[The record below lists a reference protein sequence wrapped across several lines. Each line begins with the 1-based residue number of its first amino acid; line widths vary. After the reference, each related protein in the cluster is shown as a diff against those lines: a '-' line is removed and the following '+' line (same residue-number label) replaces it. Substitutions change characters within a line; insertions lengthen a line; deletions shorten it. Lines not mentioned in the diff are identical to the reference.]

1 MSQWQSHYQLIRH
14 QWIWRD
20 VEASH
25 DLLPNALPGVIH
37 AYCCQSWALENV
49 RKKMCL
55 YFYVVSI
62 CEWKNEKPKKY
73 TTNNGTQEQY
83 RTPSLF
89 FFVSFSPLIC
99 VSVGVHVCLSVHFA
113 YVCVH
118 VPDSEDLWR
127 EQLDCHWAQVHARQ
141 HFLFQYFAL
150 SRHLAAQLSHIPQ
163 IHTDTHSFINS
174 WIM

>member
-1 MSQWQSHYQLIRH
+1 MAITLSANSPSVNLEECWGESWFIAKCPTWGYPR
-14 QWIWRD
+14 
-20 VEASH
+20 
-25 DLLPNALPGVIH
+25 LLLSG
-37 AYCCQSWALENV
+37 SWALKNV
-49 RKKMCL
+49 RLKKKRCPN
-55 YFYVVSI
+55 FYVVST
-62 CEWKNEKPKKY
+62 CDWKNEKPKTN

-89 FFVSFSPLIC
+89 FFISFSPLIG

-127 EQLDCHWAQVHARQ
+127 ERLDCHWARVHARQ

-150 SRHLAAQLSHIPQ
+150 CRHLAAQLSHIPQ
-163 IHTDTHSFINS
+163 IHTGTHSFINP